1 MQSWKINKNCKLEKQ
16 QQKVK
21 LIITK
26 LYKNKLYKL
35 LQLVFDKCKNDEKFL
50 KKITIFCQCG

>member
-1 MQSWKINKNCKLEKQ
+1 MQSWKINKKLQLEKQ

-21 LIITK
+21 LKITK

-35 LQLVFDKCKNDEKFL
+35 LHMY
-50 KKITIFCQCG
+50 I